1 MKNFVAASAA
11 VSVGEGEL
19 ALESLRSSDR
29 DPEQQT
35 LDREARA
42 FLEAAVD
49 KLPDNFRA
57 VFVTREI
64 EGMNTAETA
73 ECLEITEENV
83 KTRLFR
89 AREIMRGELFS
100 RAGAASCNAFEFLG
114 ERCDRV
120 VATVLGRVGR
130 LA

>member
-89 AREIMRGELFS
+89 AREIMRGELFFA
-100 RAGAASCNAFEFLG
+100 RGGRELQ
-114 ERCDRV
+114 RV
-120 VATVLGRVGR
+120 RISGRT
-130 LA
+130 L